1 MLQGPSTVNLRSSN
15 LAAVNYPKENRQNS
29 RLFDFQYR
37 TDFWVENELEGN
49 LHHNCIGVYPLNHS
63 FNMTRLNELSR
74 VSFGIL
80 ILSVQR

>member
-37 TDFWVENELEGN
+37 TDFWVENEQEGN
-49 LHHNCIGVYPLNHS
+49 LHHTCIGVYPLACS
-63 FNMTRLNELSR
+63 KTWTGLD
-74 VSFGIL
+74 
-80 ILSVQR
+80 